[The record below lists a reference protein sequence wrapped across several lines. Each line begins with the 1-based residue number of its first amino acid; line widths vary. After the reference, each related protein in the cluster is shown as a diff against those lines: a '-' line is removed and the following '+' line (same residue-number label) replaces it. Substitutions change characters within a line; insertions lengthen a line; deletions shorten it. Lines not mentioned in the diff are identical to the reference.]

1 MAAPGFVGY
10 NESMRAARGLVI
22 AGFGLLLAVPAAAQ
36 PGAVPQ
42 APTPGVQIQTVP
54 AVPAEREARV
64 VAPPLH
70 YETTRPPDADVY
82 PNPQGVKVEHDPAFI
97 EPLAKRYETANGS
110 GRVGFSGWTAP
121 NAPVGSPVSGWRDVS
136 GWFALGFSVTWDG
149 PPAPKARPR

>member
-1 MAAPGFVGY
+1 MHAV
-10 NESMRAARGLVI
+10 RGLVF
-22 AGFGLLLAVPAAAQ
+22 AGLGILLAVPAAAQ
-36 PGAVPQ
+36 SVVPE
-42 APTPGVQIQTVP
+42 APKPGVHIQTVP
-54 AVPAEREARV
+54 TVPPEREARV

-82 PNPQGVKVEHDPAFI
+82 THPEGVKVEHDPAFI
-97 EPLAKRYETANGS
+97 EPLSKRYETANGS